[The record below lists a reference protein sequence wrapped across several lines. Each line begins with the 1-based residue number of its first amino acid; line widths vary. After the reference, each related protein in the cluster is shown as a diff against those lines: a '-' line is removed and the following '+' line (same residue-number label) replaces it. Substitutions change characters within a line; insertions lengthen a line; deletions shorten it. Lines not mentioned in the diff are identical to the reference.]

1 MVAAWTPKFPNCIVT
16 YKLLTSKIIISCEM
30 LGAPIQFHTIVM
42 TCFNQFHYIWEQALL
57 QKFDQQQLLYKFLLA
72 PGQTLP
78 LTPGSCSGLKFK
90 LPQEPTPALL
100 LCPVFLPSSFTS
112 FASLVFTFS
121 WRQLN
126 RSVVVLF
133 LCNGSGPVFCAIV
146 KIQGRFVP
154 SAI

>member
-1 MVAAWTPKFPNCIVT
+1 
-16 YKLLTSKIIISCEM
+16 M

-42 TCFNQFHYIWEQALL
+42 YSQKTCFNQFHYIWEQASL
-57 QKFDQQQLLYKFLLA
+57 QTFDQQQLLHKFWFA

-90 LPQEPTPALL
+90 LRPESTQVLL

-112 FASLVFTFS
+112 FASLVFMFS
-121 WRQLN
+121 WHQLN
-126 RSVVVLF
+126 ISVVVLF

-154 SAI
+154 SAIEVCVA